1 MYPKS
6 NRKLVTLDTKHEEVT
21 GPLTDVNRRSV
32 HPEAK
37 RATVLQRAAP
47 TPRRRKNREDNVGD
61 REEGGC
67 VNHIYKR
74 VFTHRI

>member
-1 MYPKS
+1 MYTRLKLGVTTKLKMYPKT

-21 GPLTDVNRRSV
+21 GPLTDVNHRSV

-47 TPRRRKNREDNVGD
+47 TPRRRKKQGRQC
-61 REEGGC
+61 R
-67 VNHIYKR
+67 
-74 VFTHRI
+74 

>member
-21 GPLTDVNRRSV
+21 GPQTDVNRRSV

-37 RATVLQRAAP
+37 RATV
-47 TPRRRKNREDNVGD
+47 
-61 REEGGC
+61 
-67 VNHIYKR
+67 
-74 VFTHRI
+74 